1 VCLVRK
7 NGFLRYLKIARFDH
21 WIKQFFI
28 IPGMVFA
35 FVLIKNDINNSR
47 GYYIFLCIFLGFIST
62 CCAAS
67 ANYII
72 NEWLDA
78 GFDKYHPSKRNRPVV
93 ATSFKLSY
101 IIAEYLIF
109 AALGLL
115 GAWFVSMP
123 VFYTILLLLC
133 MGIVYNVPPVRSKEM
148 PYIDV
153 LSESL
158 NNALRLLIG
167 WFIITSDFLP
177 PVSIV
182 FGYWMGGAF
191 LMAAKR
197 FAEYRMIGDKE
208 QAGLYR
214 KSFKHYNEKSLL
226 LSMFFYALLSV
237 FFCGIFMI
245 KYRIELLVAIPFLCG
260 LFCIYLNI
268 CYKPDS
274 SAQKP
279 EKLFR
284 EKGLVLYVLFFIVLL
299 VALMFFN
306 MTFLEWFLETTF
318 LNI

>member
-1 VCLVRK
+1 MRLHLTETM
-7 NGFLRYLKIARFDH
+7 GRYLKIARFDH
-21 WIKQFFI
+21 WIKQLFI

-35 FVLIKNDINNSR
+35 FVLIKTANTMMASHIVM
-47 GYYIFLCIFLGFIST
+47 GFLST
-62 CCAAS
+62 CFVAS

-78 GFDKYHPSKRNRPVV
+78 DFDKYHPTKKYRPVV
-93 ATSFKLSY
+93 SGSLNPGLIITEY
-101 IIAEYLIF
+101 ILF
-109 AALGLL
+109 AAAGLGL
-115 GAWFVSMP
+115 AWFVSRF
-123 VFYTILLLLC
+123 VFFTELTLFI
-133 MGIVYNVPPVRSKEM
+133 MGIVYNVPPVRSKEI

-167 WFIITSDFLP
+167 WFIITVEFLP
-177 PVSIV
+177 PVSII

-191 LMAAKR
+191 LMATKR

-214 KSFKHYNEKSLL
+214 KSFRYYNEKSLL
-226 LSMFFYALLSV
+226 LSAFFYALLSV

-279 EKLFR
+279 EKLFK
-284 EKGLVLYVLFFIVLL
+284 EKEMLLYVLFFIFLIGLL
-299 VALMFFN
+299 MIFKLPM
-306 MTFLEWFLETTF
+306 LQWFLDTSF
-318 LNI
+318 LGIRK